1 MGLSTVQWIIAVIV
15 LLAADFAYGEIAAV
29 GSANAN
35 PGTVTDLGNGIG
47 IPSDP
52 HGRGRANLAPTESAP
67 PLSPVPHGEV
77 NQRSVTPFGSPQPP
91 NQLTPPPVLP
101 FHPNRPLMPQ
111 STPNSG
117 GGRSGH

>member
-1 MGLSTVQWIIAVIV
+1 MGSRMVRWIISAMV
-15 LLAADFAYGEIAAV
+15 LLVAGFAQGESARV
-29 GSANAN
+29 GSTNAN

-52 HGRGRANLAPTESAP
+52 HGRSETNLAPTEPA
-67 PLSPVPHGEV
+67 PLSPVPHGDA

-91 NQLTPPPVLP
+91 NQLTPAPVLP

-111 STPNSG
+111 STPPSG
-117 GGRSGH
+117 SGRFGR